1 MEEIILEN
9 EFIKLRPVQISDIE
23 AIANAAN
30 DTRIWEHMSVTLLTK
45 EAVKNYIEKAVE
57 EREKGISYM
66 FAVIDKKTGKLVGCT
81 SFLDIS
87 LPHKRLEIGATWYH
101 PSAWRSAVNT
111 NCKFLLFQYCF
122 EELKLNR
129 LQIKTGHENSR
140 SQKAIER
147 IGAVKEGVL
156 RNHMIRKDGTIRHTV
171 MYSVI
176 AEDWAKL
183 KLKFKDELLNNR
195 IIGTFGNGANS

>member
-1 MEEIILEN
+1 MEEIIVEN
-9 EFIKLRPVQISDIE
+9 HIVKLRPVQMSDIE

-30 DTRIWEHMSVTLLTK
+30 DERIWEHMSVTLLTQ
-45 EAVKNYIEKAVE
+45 EAVENYIENAIK

-66 FAVIDKKTGKLVGCT
+66 FAVIEKKTDNIVGCT

-87 LPHKRLEIGATWYH
+87 FPHKRLEIGATWYN
-101 PSAWRSAVNT
+101 PTVWRSAINT

-122 EELKLNR
+122 EVLNLNR
-129 LQIKTGHENSR
+129 IQIKTGHENYR

-147 IGAVKEGVL
+147 IGAIKEGVL
-156 RNHMIRKDGTIRHTV
+156 RNHMIRKEGTIRHTI

-176 AEDWAKL
+176 VEDWEKL
-183 KLKFKDELLNNR
+183 KTRFIDGLLK
-195 IIGTFGNGANS
+195 

>member
-1 MEEIILEN
+1 MEEIIVEN
-9 EFIKLRPVQISDIE
+9 DIVKLRPVQLSDIE

-30 DTRIWEHMSVTLLTK
+30 DERIWEHMSVTLLTQ
-45 EAVKNYIEKAVE
+45 EAVENYIENAIK

-66 FAVIDKKTGKLVGCT
+66 FAVIEKKTDNIVGCT

-87 LPHKRLEIGATWYH
+87 FPHKRLEIGATWYN
-101 PSAWRSAVNT
+101 PTVWRSAINT

-122 EELKLNR
+122 EVLNLNR
-129 LQIKTGHENSR
+129 IQIKTGHENYR

-156 RNHMIRKDGTIRHTV
+156 RNHMIRKEGTIRHTI

-176 AEDWAKL
+176 VEDWEKL
-183 KLKFKDELLNNR
+183 KTRFIEALLK
-195 IIGTFGNGANS
+195 

>member
-1 MEEIILEN
+1 MEEIVLEN
-9 EFIKLRPVQISDIE
+9 ETVQLRPVQISDIE

-30 DTRIWEHMSVTLLTK
+30 DARIWEHMSVTLITK
-45 EAVKNYIEKAVE
+45 EAVKNYIENAIK

-66 FAVIDKKTGKLVGCT
+66 FAVIEKKTDKLVGCT

-101 PSAWRSAVNT
+101 PSVWRSAINT
-111 NCKFLLFQYCF
+111 NCKFLLFRYCF
-122 EELKLNR
+122 EVLKLNR
-129 LQIKTGHENSR
+129 IQIKTGHENYR
-140 SQKAIER
+140 SQIAIER

-156 RNHMIRKDGTIRHTV
+156 RNHMIRKEGTIRHTV

-176 AEDWAKL
+176 TEDWKKLEAKFNEEL
-183 KLKFKDELLNNR
+183 FKY
-195 IIGTFGNGANS
+195 

>member
-1 MEEIILEN
+1 MEEIIVEN
-9 EFIKLRPVQISDIE
+9 DIVKLRPVQMSDIE

-30 DTRIWEHMSVTLLTK
+30 DERIWEHMSVTLLTL
-45 EAVKNYIEKAVE
+45 EAVENYIENAIK

-66 FAVIDKKTGKLVGCT
+66 FVVIEKKTDNIVGCT

-87 LPHKRLEIGATWYH
+87 FPHKRLEIGATWYN
-101 PSAWRSAVNT
+101 PTVWRSAINT

-122 EELKLNR
+122 EVLNLNR
-129 LQIKTGHENSR
+129 IQIKTGHENYR

-147 IGAVKEGVL
+147 IGAIKEGVL
-156 RNHMIRKDGTIRHTV
+156 RNHMIRKEGTIRHTI

-176 AEDWAKL
+176 VEDWEKL
-183 KLKFKDELLNNR
+183 KTRFINGLLK
-195 IIGTFGNGANS
+195 

>member
-9 EFIKLRPVQISDIE
+9 DIIKLRPVQLSDIE
-23 AIANAAN
+23 AITNAAN
-30 DTRIWEHMSVTLLTK
+30 DERIWEHMSVTLLSQ
-45 EAVKNYIEKAVE
+45 EAVQNYIENAIK

-66 FAVIDKKTGKLVGCT
+66 FAIVDIKRDEIVGCT

-87 LPHKRLEIGATWYH
+87 FPHKRLEIGATWYN
-101 PSAWRSAVNT
+101 PSVWRSAINT

-122 EELKLNR
+122 EVLKLNR
-129 LQIKTGHENSR
+129 IQIKTGHENYR

-156 RNHMIRKDGTIRHTV
+156 RNHMLRKEGIIRHTV

-176 AEDWAKL
+176 LEDWEKL
-183 KLKFKDELLNNR
+183 KAMFIDRLL
-195 IIGTFGNGANS
+195 IY

>member
-1 MEEIILEN
+1 MEEIIVEN
-9 EFIKLRPVQISDIE
+9 DIVKLRPVQMSDIE

-30 DTRIWEHMSVTLLTK
+30 DERIWEHMSVTLLTQ
-45 EAVKNYIEKAVE
+45 EAVENYIENAIK

-66 FAVIDKKTGKLVGCT
+66 FAVIEKKTDNIVGCT

-87 LPHKRLEIGATWYH
+87 FLHKRLEIGATWYN
-101 PSAWRSAVNT
+101 PTVWRSAINT

-122 EELKLNR
+122 EVLNLNR
-129 LQIKTGHENSR
+129 IQIKTGHENYR

-147 IGAVKEGVL
+147 IGAIKEGVL
-156 RNHMIRKDGTIRHTV
+156 RNHMIRKEGTIRHTI

-176 AEDWAKL
+176 VEDWEKL
-183 KLKFKDELLNNR
+183 KTRFIDGLLK
-195 IIGTFGNGANS
+195 

>member
-1 MEEIILEN
+1 MEEIIVEN
-9 EFIKLRPVQISDIE
+9 DIVKLRPVQMSDIE

-30 DTRIWEHMSVTLLTK
+30 DERIWEHMSVTLLTQ
-45 EAVKNYIEKAVE
+45 EAVENYIENAIK

-66 FAVIDKKTGKLVGCT
+66 FTVIEKKTDNIVGCT

-87 LPHKRLEIGATWYH
+87 FPHKRLEIGATWYN
-101 PSAWRSAVNT
+101 PTVWRSAINT

-122 EELKLNR
+122 EVLNLNR
-129 LQIKTGHENSR
+129 IQIKTGHENYR

-156 RNHMIRKDGTIRHTV
+156 RNHMIRKEGTIRHTI

-176 AEDWAKL
+176 VEDWEKL
-183 KLKFKDELLNNR
+183 KTRFINGLLK
-195 IIGTFGNGANS
+195 

>member
-1 MEEIILEN
+1 MEEITVEN
-9 EFIKLRPVQISDIE
+9 DIVKLRPVQMSDIE

-30 DTRIWEHMSVTLLTK
+30 DERIWEHMSVTLLTQ
-45 EAVKNYIEKAVE
+45 EAVENYIENAIK

-66 FAVIDKKTGKLVGCT
+66 FAVIEKKTDNIVGCT

-87 LPHKRLEIGATWYH
+87 FPHKRLEIGATWYN
-101 PSAWRSAVNT
+101 PTVWRSAINT

-122 EELKLNR
+122 EVLNLNR
-129 LQIKTGHENSR
+129 IQIKTGHENYR

-147 IGAVKEGVL
+147 IGAIKEGVL
-156 RNHMIRKDGTIRHTV
+156 RNHMIRKEGTIRHTI

-176 AEDWAKL
+176 VEDWEKL
-183 KLKFKDELLNNR
+183 KTRFIDGLLK
-195 IIGTFGNGANS
+195 

>member
-1 MEEIILEN
+1 MEEIIVEN
-9 EFIKLRPVQISDIE
+9 DIVKLRPVQMSDIE

-30 DTRIWEHMSVTLLTK
+30 DERIWEHMSVTLLTQ
-45 EAVKNYIEKAVE
+45 EAVENYIENAIQ

-66 FAVIDKKTGKLVGCT
+66 FVVIEKKTDNIVGCT

-87 LPHKRLEIGATWYH
+87 FPHKRLEIGATWYN
-101 PSAWRSAVNT
+101 PTVWRSAINT

-122 EELKLNR
+122 EVLNLNR
-129 LQIKTGHENSR
+129 IQIKTGHENYR

-147 IGAVKEGVL
+147 IGAIKEGVL
-156 RNHMIRKDGTIRHTV
+156 RNHMIRKEGTIRHTI

-176 AEDWAKL
+176 VEDWEKL
-183 KLKFKDELLNNR
+183 KTRFIDGLLK
-195 IIGTFGNGANS
+195 

>member
-1 MEEIILEN
+1 MEEIIVEN
-9 EFIKLRPVQISDIE
+9 DIVKLRPVQMSDIE

-30 DTRIWEHMSVTLLTK
+30 DERIWEHMSVTLLTQ
-45 EAVKNYIEKAVE
+45 EAVENYIENAIK

-66 FAVIDKKTGKLVGCT
+66 FAVIEKKTDNIVGCT

-87 LPHKRLEIGATWYH
+87 FPHKRLEIGATWYN
-101 PSAWRSAVNT
+101 PTVWRSAINT

-122 EELKLNR
+122 EVLNLNR
-129 LQIKTGHENSR
+129 IQIKTGHENYR

-156 RNHMIRKDGTIRHTV
+156 RNHMIRKEGTIRHTI

-176 AEDWAKL
+176 VEDWENL
-183 KLKFKDELLNNR
+183 KTRFIEGLLK
-195 IIGTFGNGANS
+195 

>member
-1 MEEIILEN
+1 MEEIIVEN
-9 EFIKLRPVQISDIE
+9 DIVKLRPVQMSDIE

-30 DTRIWEHMSVTLLTK
+30 DERIWEHMSVTLLTQ
-45 EAVKNYIEKAVE
+45 EAVENYIENAIK

-66 FAVIDKKTGKLVGCT
+66 FVVIEKKTDNIVGCT

-87 LPHKRLEIGATWYH
+87 FPHKRLEIGATWYN
-101 PSAWRSAVNT
+101 PTVWRSAINT

-122 EELKLNR
+122 EVLNLNR
-129 LQIKTGHENSR
+129 IQIKTGHENYR

-147 IGAVKEGVL
+147 IGAIKEGVL
-156 RNHMIRKDGTIRHTV
+156 RNHMIRKEGTIRHTI

-176 AEDWAKL
+176 VEDWEKL
-183 KLKFKDELLNNR
+183 KTRFIEGLLK
-195 IIGTFGNGANS
+195 

>member
-1 MEEIILEN
+1 MEEIIVEN
-9 EFIKLRPVQISDIE
+9 DIVKLRPVQMSDIE

-30 DTRIWEHMSVTLLTK
+30 DERIWEHMSVTLLTQ
-45 EAVKNYIEKAVE
+45 EAVENYIENAIK

-66 FAVIDKKTGKLVGCT
+66 FAVIEKKTDNIVGCT

-87 LPHKRLEIGATWYH
+87 FPHKRLEIGATWYN
-101 PSAWRSAVNT
+101 PTVWRSAINT

-122 EELKLNR
+122 EVLNLNR
-129 LQIKTGHENSR
+129 IQIKTGHENYR

-156 RNHMIRKDGTIRHTV
+156 RNHMIRKEGTIRHTI

-176 AEDWAKL
+176 VEDWEKL
-183 KLKFKDELLNNR
+183 KTRFIDGLLK
-195 IIGTFGNGANS
+195 

>member
-9 EFIKLRPVQISDIE
+9 EIVKLRPVQIDDVE
-23 AIANAAN
+23 AITAAAN
-30 DTRIWEHMSVTLLTK
+30 DERIWEHMSVTLLSK
-45 EAVKNYIEKAVE
+45 EAVQNYIENAIK

-66 FAVIDKKTGKLVGCT
+66 FAVIDKKTDAIVGCT

-87 LPHKRLEIGATWYH
+87 FPHKRLEIGSTWYN
-101 PSAWRSAVNT
+101 PSVWRSAINT
-111 NCKFLLFQYCF
+111 NCKFLLFRYCF
-122 EELKLNR
+122 EELQLNR
-129 LQIKTGHENSR
+129 VQIKTGHENYR

-156 RNHMIRKDGTIRHTV
+156 RNHMIRKEGIIRHTV

-176 AEDWAKL
+176 LEDWTQLKAKFIDHLL
-183 KLKFKDELLNNR
+183 KY
-195 IIGTFGNGANS
+195 

>member
-1 MEEIILEN
+1 MEEIIVEN
-9 EFIKLRPVQISDIE
+9 DIVKLRPVQMSDIE

-30 DTRIWEHMSVTLLTK
+30 DERIWEHMSVTLLTQ
-45 EAVKNYIEKAVE
+45 EAVENYIENAIK

-66 FAVIDKKTGKLVGCT
+66 FAVIEKKTDNIVGCT

-87 LPHKRLEIGATWYH
+87 FPHKRLEIGATWYN
-101 PSAWRSAVNT
+101 PTVWRSAINT

-122 EELKLNR
+122 EVLNLNR
-129 LQIKTGHENSR
+129 IQIKTGHENYR

-156 RNHMIRKDGTIRHTV
+156 RNHMIRKEGTIRHTI

-176 AEDWAKL
+176 VEDWEKL
-183 KLKFKDELLNNR
+183 KTRFIEALLK
-195 IIGTFGNGANS
+195 

>member
-1 MEEIILEN
+1 MEEIIVEN
-9 EFIKLRPVQISDIE
+9 DIVKLRPVQMSDIE

-30 DTRIWEHMSVTLLTK
+30 DERIWEHMSVTLLTQ
-45 EAVKNYIEKAVE
+45 EAVENYIENAIK

-66 FAVIDKKTGKLVGCT
+66 FAVIEKKTDNIVGCT

-87 LPHKRLEIGATWYH
+87 FPHKRLEIGATWYN
-101 PSAWRSAVNT
+101 PTVWRSAINT

-122 EELKLNR
+122 EVLNLNR
-129 LQIKTGHENSR
+129 IQIKTGHENYR

-147 IGAVKEGVL
+147 IGAIKEGVL
-156 RNHMIRKDGTIRHTV
+156 RNHMIRKEGTIRHTI

-176 AEDWAKL
+176 VEDWEKL
-183 KLKFKDELLNNR
+183 KTRFIEALLK
-195 IIGTFGNGANS
+195 